1 MFIYKLSSW
10 IDRYDPFWYGRL
22 IALKAAY
29 LAIGLFIA
37 NLILQPPMPT
47 LVMLLSGVGVLIIEM
62 PTVNDLNKKDNFYLG
77 YVILIC
83 MTVMIFSATVY
94 LKGWFIFAVS
104 GWSYILYFALR
115 KKPELYVLVSAVLML
130 SLISLEGFN
139 SGDFF
144 KILNTLFFVL
154 EFALV
159 SFWLHKLFPSLYSK
173 IWMSSIL
180 RSVETL
186 QQMIAE
192 LSLAKSSQVFA
203 QLRVAESSFAL
214 LIKHNYVQE
223 ARQINDLLSHYHYY
237 LNDLIENKL
246 TPAYDL
252 DLIASDLAR
261 FESAVRSQITFNDH
275 YEHCAAFDL
284 EHHNQIY
291 PQLQSSWN
299 KLCVLANS

>member
-10 IDRYDPFWYGRL
+10 VDRYDPFWYGRL

-47 LVMLLSGVGVLIIEM
+47 LVMLLSGVGVLIIEL
-62 PTVNDLNKKDNFYLG
+62 PTVNDLNKKDNLYLA

-83 MTVMIFSATVY
+83 LTVTIFSATVY
-94 LKGWFIFAVS
+94 LKGWFILVVS

-115 KKPELYVLVSAVLML
+115 KKPELYALVSAILML
-130 SLISLEGFN
+130 SMISIEGFN

-144 KILNTLFFVL
+144 KILNTLFFVI
-154 EFALV
+154 EFALI
-159 SFWLHKLFPSLYSK
+159 SFWLHKLFPSLYSR
-173 IWMSSIL
+173 IWLSSIL
-180 RSVETL
+180 RSVATL
-186 QQMIAE
+186 QKMITD
-192 LSLAKSSQVFA
+192 LSLSKSPQVFA
-203 QLRVAESSFAL
+203 QLRVAESSLAL

-246 TPAYDL
+246 TPTYDL

-261 FESAVRSQITFNDH
+261 FELAVRNQSEFYDR
-275 YEHCAAFDL
+275 YEHCAACDL

-291 PQLQSSWN
+291 PQLQLSWN